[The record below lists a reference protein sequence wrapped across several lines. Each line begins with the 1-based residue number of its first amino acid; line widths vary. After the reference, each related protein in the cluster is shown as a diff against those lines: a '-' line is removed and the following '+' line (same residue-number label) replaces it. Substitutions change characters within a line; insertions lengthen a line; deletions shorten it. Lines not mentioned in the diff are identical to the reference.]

1 MIRLAIDS
9 IIVSKNVP
17 FKYHL
22 FSIYFQQF
30 RVLLAVTD
38 VLIMN
43 RRKFSFILDGSMYEV
58 NWRINDSFE
67 SMNYQYV
74 IRSLETG
81 YGFDKFSSGTRRIYD
96 SIHRSRTF
104 DSTGFI
110 KSLVNNGIHRTFQ
123 KLCVINHP
131 TICHRCRKI
140 LLVSC
145 SSIRDFL
152 LANRHSI
159 IPLEKPSK
167 FSKYPLLRTSQ
178 LCSQLC
184 FNIRKKW
191 KILS

>member
-1 MIRLAIDS
+1 
-9 IIVSKNVP
+9 
-17 FKYHL
+17 
-22 FSIYFQQF
+22 
-30 RVLLAVTD
+30 
-38 VLIMN
+38 
-43 RRKFSFILDGSMYEV
+43 
-58 NWRINDSFE
+58 
-67 SMNYQYV
+67 MNYQHV

-81 YGFDKFSSGTRRIYD
+81 NGFDKFSSGTRRIYD

-167 FSKYPLLRTSQ
+167 FSKYPLLLHNSVHNSVLTFEKNGRFS
-178 LCSQLC
+178 LKDAINFVKLHR
-184 FNIRKKW
+184 FKKIRRVEVMQSRDDGCLKNE
-191 KILS
+191 IMARL

>member
-1 MIRLAIDS
+1 MLVSLSYVIRLAIDS

-81 YGFDKFSSGTRRIYD
+81 NGFDKFSSGIRRIYD

-131 TICHRCRKI
+131 T
-140 LLVSC
+140 
-145 SSIRDFL
+145 
-152 LANRHSI
+152 
-159 IPLEKPSK
+159 
-167 FSKYPLLRTSQ
+167 
-178 LCSQLC
+178 
-184 FNIRKKW
+184 
-191 KILS
+191 